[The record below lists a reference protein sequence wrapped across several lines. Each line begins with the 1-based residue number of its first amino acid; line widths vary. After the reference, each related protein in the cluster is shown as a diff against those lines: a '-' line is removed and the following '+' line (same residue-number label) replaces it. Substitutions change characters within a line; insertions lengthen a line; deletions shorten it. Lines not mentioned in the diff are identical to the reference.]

1 MEKRVF
7 KIKCY
12 INNNQENT
20 RLIKDIE
27 KEEYSIELGRKD
39 GKKDGYAFFNELLEK
54 VTKQIRNEY
63 QDENIEVIL
72 Y

>member
-39 GKKDGYAFFNELLEK
+39 GKKDGYAFFNELLEF
-54 VTKQIRNEY
+54 
-63 QDENIEVIL
+63 
-72 Y
+72 

>member
-12 INNNQENT
+12 VNNNQENT

-39 GKKDGYAFFNELLEK
+39 ANKDAVAFFNELLEK

-63 QDENIEVIL
+63 QDNNIDVIL